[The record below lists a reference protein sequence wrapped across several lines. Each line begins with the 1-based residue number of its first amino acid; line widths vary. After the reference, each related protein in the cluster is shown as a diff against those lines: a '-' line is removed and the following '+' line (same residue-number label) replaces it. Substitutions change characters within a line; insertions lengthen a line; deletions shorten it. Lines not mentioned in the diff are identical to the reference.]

1 MCLYTI
7 CYFSVY
13 GGWSMSFIMISCVL
27 LELGRFVTSNWK
39 NHSTSHS
46 KCGCHLLHLF
56 WSSTNVDIPKTCY
69 TSSILQPN
77 WWEFTNSK
85 CSKLHE
91 PIKVLSYS
99 IILFWC
105 LSFNN
110 DDWILISISLNS
122 CNGLVKCIMERR
134 TYIMI
139 QLINKWLTENSTTNG
154 AKMKPSTLISWSL
167 WSPCA
172 IPIRFKLDSS
182 SYS

>member
-1 MCLYTI
+1 MVDDPWVSLWLVVFYWSLGGLLQAI
-7 CYFSVY
+7 GKIIQLHILRFS
-13 GGWSMSFIMISCVL
+13 
-27 LELGRFVTSNWK
+27 
-39 NHSTSHS
+39 S

-110 DDWILISISLNS
+110 DDWILILISLNS